1 MKRSLEQIHSPEDI
15 RKMTPAE
22 LEELCAS
29 LRKTLVQTVSKTGGH
44 LSSNLGVVELTVA
57 LHKMFDTPRDRIVWD
72 VGHQCY
78 THKLLT
84 GRYGR
89 FDTLRQTGGISG
101 FPKPEESEYDT
112 FIAGHSSTAVS
123 AANGM
128 AKAKTLSGD
137 GGYVVAVLGDG
148 ALTGGLAYE
157 GLSNAGRSSDRL
169 IVVLNDNR
177 MSISKNVGFVARHL
191 ATLRSRPR
199 YVRFKMG
206 ISSLIAHIP
215 LIGKAIQRFIV
226 WVKSRLKNAM
236 YHSSTLFE
244 EMGFYYLGPVDGHNL
259 HDLTASLQT
268 AKNLSR
274 PVLLHVET
282 VKGKGYGF
290 AAQNPDT
297 YHGVSGFDIETGKT
311 PPSSKSFSS
320 TMADGLC
327 RLAQEDLR
335 ICAITAAMKSGTCL
349 TKFAERF
356 PVRFFD
362 VGIAEEHAVTFASGL
377 ATGGMLPVFAVYS
390 TFLQRCY
397 DQILNDTS
405 IMNNHIVLAVDRA
418 GIVPD
423 DGETHQGV
431 FDVPFLTTIPHVT
444 IYSPSTFS
452 ELDISLKQALYDA
465 AGIAV
470 VRYPKGG
477 ELPGCEGFQ
486 PDYKPYTHLKNGKAR
501 ILLMTYGR
509 LFSYALIAAREL
521 SEEGMPVSLLKLTR
535 IWPLPEECVAIAA
548 EYDWVFFF
556 EEGSRQGGIGQH
568 LQSRLLES
576 GFRGEFRLKAID
588 GFLPACSV
596 SAGFRR
602 TGLDVDGMIE
612 AVREAEGHEQ
622 PA

>member
-44 LSSNLGVVELTVA
+44 LYSNLGVVELTVA

-244 EMGFYYLGPVDGHNL
+244 EMGFYYLGPV
-259 HDLTASLQT
+259 
-268 AKNLSR
+268 
-274 PVLLHVET
+274 E
-282 VKGKGYGF
+282 GKGYGF

-444 IYSPSTFS
+444 IYSPSTFA

>member
-226 WVKSRLKNAM
+226 WVESRLKNAM

-444 IYSPSTFS
+444 IYSPSTFA

>member
-444 IYSPSTFS
+444 IYSPSTFA

-535 IWPLPEECVAIAA
+535 IWPLPEE
-548 EYDWVFFF
+548 
-556 EEGSRQGGIGQH
+556 
-568 LQSRLLES
+568 
-576 GFRGEFRLKAID
+576 
-588 GFLPACSV
+588 
-596 SAGFRR
+596 
-602 TGLDVDGMIE
+602 
-612 AVREAEGHEQ
+612 
-622 PA
+622 

>member
-1 MKRSLEQIHSPEDI
+1 MKLSLEQIHSPDDI
-15 RKMTPAE
+15 RKMTPSE
-22 LEELCAS
+22 LEALCAL
-29 LRKTLVQTVSKTGGH
+29 LRKTLIQTVSRTGGH

-78 THKLLT
+78 AHKLLT
-84 GRYGR
+84 GRYSR

-148 ALTGGLAYE
+148 AMTGGLAYE

-177 MSISKNVGFVARHL
+177 MSISKNGGFVARHL

-206 ISSLIAHIP
+206 VSNLIARIP
-215 LIGKAIQRFIV
+215 LIGKPIQRLIV
-226 WVKSRLKNAM
+226 WVKSRLKNAL

-259 HDLTASLQT
+259 HDLTIALQT

-282 VKGKGYGF
+282 VKGQGYSF
-290 AAQNPDT
+290 AMQNPDT

-320 TMADGLC
+320 SMAEGLC

-335 ICAITAAMKSGTCL
+335 ICAITAAMKSGTGL
-349 TKFAERF
+349 TRFAERF
-356 PVRFFD
+356 PIRFFD

-444 IYSPSTFS
+444 IYSPSTFA
-452 ELDISLKQALYDA
+452 ELDICLKQALYDA
-465 AGIAV
+465 SGIAV

-477 ELPGCEGFQ
+477 ELPGCEGFE
-486 PDYKPYTHLKNGKAR
+486 PDYKPYTHLKNPKAR
-501 ILLMTYGR
+501 TLLITYGR
-509 LFSYALIAAREL
+509 LFSHALIAAREL
-521 SEEGMPVSLLKLTR
+521 SSAGMPVSLLKLTR
-535 IWPLPEECVAIAA
+535 IWPLPEECEAIVG
-548 EYDWVFFF
+548 EYDRVFFF

-568 LQSRLLES
+568 LQSRLLEAS
-576 GFRGEFRLKAID
+576 FRGDFHLQAID
-588 GFLPACSV
+588 AFLPACSV

-602 TGLDVDGMIE
+602 TGLDVDGMMKT
-612 AVREAEGHEQ
+612 VREADIHGR
-622 PA
+622 PL

>member
-444 IYSPSTFS
+444 IYSPSTFA

>member
-57 LHKMFDTPRDRIVWD
+57 LHKMFDPPRDRIVWD

-444 IYSPSTFS
+444 IYSPSTFA

>member
-327 RLAQEDLR
+327 RLAQEDVR

-444 IYSPSTFS
+444 IYSPSTFA

>member
-29 LRKTLVQTVSKTGGH
+29 LRKTLVQTVYKTGGH

-444 IYSPSTFS
+444 IYSPSTFA

-576 GFRGEFRLKAID
+576 GFRGELRLKAID

>member
-311 PPSSKSFSS
+311 PASSKSFSS

-444 IYSPSTFS
+444 IYSPSTFA

>member
-1 MKRSLEQIHSPEDI
+1 MKISLDQIHSPEDI
-15 RKMTPAE
+15 RSMTQPE
-22 LEELCAS
+22 LDALCAE

-57 LHKMFDTPRDRIVWD
+57 LHKMLDTPRDRIVWD

-78 THKLLT
+78 VHKLLT
-84 GRYGR
+84 GRCGR
-89 FDTLRQTGGISG
+89 FDTLRQTGGLSG

-177 MSISKNVGFVARHL
+177 MSINKNVGFVARHL

-206 ISSLIAHIP
+206 VSNLIARIP
-215 LIGKAIQRFIV
+215 LIGKPIQRLFV
-226 WVKSRLKNAM
+226 WVKSRLKNAL

-259 HDLTASLQT
+259 HDLTAAIQT

-282 VKGKGYGF
+282 VKGKGYSF
-290 AAQNPDT
+290 AVQNPDT
-297 YHGVSGFDIETGKT
+297 YHGVTGFDIETGKT

-320 TMADGLC
+320 AMGDSLS

-349 TKFAERF
+349 TKFAERY

-397 DQILNDTS
+397 DQILNDTA

-452 ELDISLKQALYDA
+452 ELDINLKQALYDA
-465 AGIAV
+465 TGIAV

-477 ELPGCEGFQ
+477 ELPGCEGFE
-486 PDYKPYTHLKNGKAR
+486 PDYKPYTHLKNAR
-501 ILLMTYGR
+501 ARVLLITYGR
-509 LFSYALIAAREL
+509 LFSHAMIAAKEL
-521 SEEGMPVSLLKLTR
+521 EDADVPVSLLKLTR
-535 IWPLPEECVAIAA
+535 IWPLSEECVSIAA
-548 EYDWVFFF
+548 EYDQVLFF
-556 EEGSRQGGIGQH
+556 EEGSGQGGIGQV
-568 LQSRLLES
+568 LESRLLEL
-576 GFRGEFRLKAID
+576 GYGGRVHIRAID
-588 GFLPACSV
+588 GFIPACTT

-612 AVREAEGHEQ
+612 AVREALAYGQ
-622 PA
+622 TA

>member
-101 FPKPEESEYDT
+101 LPKPEESEYDT

-444 IYSPSTFS
+444 IYSPSTFA

>member
-259 HDLTASLQT
+259 HDLTAYLQT

-444 IYSPSTFS
+444 IYSPSTFA

>member
-101 FPKPEESEYDT
+101 VPKPEESEYDT

-444 IYSPSTFS
+444 IYSPSTFA

>member
-112 FIAGHSSTAVS
+112 FIACHSSTAVS
-123 AANGM
+123 AATGM

-444 IYSPSTFS
+444 IYSPSTFA

-588 GFLPACSV
+588 GFVPACSV

>member
-1 MKRSLEQIHSPEDI
+1 MKLSLEQIRSPEDI
-15 RKMTPAE
+15 RKMTSPE

-57 LHKMFDTPRDRIVWD
+57 LHKMFNTPHDRIVWD

-84 GRYGR
+84 GRYSR
-89 FDTLRQTGGISG
+89 FDTLRQTGGLSG

-177 MSISKNVGFVARHL
+177 MSINKNVGFVARHL

-206 ISSLIAHIP
+206 LSSLIAHIP
-215 LIGKAIQRFIV
+215 LIGKAIQRMIV

-236 YHSSTLFE
+236 YHNSTLFE

-259 HDLTASLQT
+259 HDLTAALQT

-282 VKGKGYGF
+282 IKGKGYSF
-290 AAQNPDT
+290 AMQNPDT

-311 PPSSKSFSS
+311 PASSKSFSS
-320 TMADGLC
+320 SMVDGLC

-444 IYSPSTFS
+444 IYSPSTFA

-486 PDYKPYTHLKNGKAR
+486 PDYKPYTHLKNAKAR
-501 ILLMTYGR
+501 TLLITYGR
-509 LFSYALIAAREL
+509 LFSHALIAAREL
-521 SEEGMPVSLLKLTR
+521 SDEGVPVSLLKLTR
-535 IWPLPEECVAIAA
+535 IWPLPEDCAAIAS
-548 EYDWVFFF
+548 EYKRVLFF
-556 EEGSRQGGIGQH
+556 EEGSLQGGIGRH

-576 GFRGEFRLKAID
+576 GFGGTCYLRAID

-602 TGLDVDGMIE
+602 TGLDVDGMVE
-612 AVREAEGHEQ
+612 AVREAENRGQ

>member
-84 GRYGR
+84 GRDGR

-320 TMADGLC
+320 SMADGLC

-444 IYSPSTFS
+444 IYSPSTFA